1 MSEETTNGAADA
13 VADELVETEQVKAIN
28 AIAVQSPEF
37 AEFRAGMLEMYRQA
51 SGVVFDLRTV
61 KGDKA
66 ARQLRQQLVR
76 SRNAIEER
84 RKAEDARDRDSI
96 AQRIANRKDAAATL
110 VEIVRSLEEPI
121 DQQIRADEERRRRE
135 AEEAREREESRI
147 AAHVSALGNIRAVA
161 ERAVDLP
168 AADIEQKIALV
179 AKMTIGEDWEEF
191 QSKAQQTK
199 DEVLARLADL
209 LERARRMEAERAQ
222 AEANARELAR
232 LQAEQRER
240 EQREAAERAER
251 ERQERERQAAEAEAR
266 RRQEAI
272 AAAVRTAID
281 GVRQA
286 QLAAVSLKAAELGD
300 VIQRIADL
308 QADPVWGDLV
318 GSFEYTRD
326 SAVAQLTEL
335 RAEKAEREQLAEQ
348 ERQRAEKQ
356 ARIDANMRQ
365 FNVVQFQGTHD
376 EADSIR
382 AALERIRSIEITEEA
397 FGDQVGL
404 AGQLKDGLMVRLEL
418 KLNAALQAPPPA
430 PPAAAPAPVA
440 ETNAPIGETPVVISG
455 TEGSESGTPSGC
467 DELDDPSACLPLA
480 ESWHITEVQQMHAGL
495 LAAVAKLCREA
506 RYDSR
511 SGPVTGP
518 KSRYFVP
525 GMVMVE
531 LQTVLAAVELPGG
544 LHYTADGVL
553 RNADGSEH
561 VFGEA

>member
-1 MSEETTNGAADA
+1 MEEAQESAAPD
-13 VADELVETEQVKAIN
+13 VADELVIPEAKAVDELVV
-28 AIAVQSPEF
+28 ASPDF
-37 AEFRAGMLEMYRQA
+37 LKFRDGLAEMFRQA
-51 SGVVFDLRTV
+51 YRVTFDLTKTRDNEGARKLRKSLISTRT
-61 KGDKA
+61 
-66 ARQLRQQLVR
+66 
-76 SRNAIEER
+76 AIETARLDGNRQDRESV
-84 RKAEDARDRDSI
+84 AE
-96 AQRIANRKDAAATL
+96 RIARRDDVAAKLIEA
-110 VEIVRSLEEPI
+110 VRNLETPI
-121 DQQIRADEERRRRE
+121 DEAIRADEARREREKEEARRRE
-135 AEEAREREESRI
+135 EERI
-147 AAHVSALGNIRAVA
+147 ADLIGRVNNIKAVA

-179 AKMTIGEDWEEF
+179 AKMTIGDDWQEF
-191 QSKAQQTK
+191 QAKAQQTK
-199 DEVLARLADL
+199 DDVLARLADL
-209 LERARRMEAERAQ
+209 LERARRLEAERAQ
-222 AEANARELAR
+222 AEANARELSR

-251 ERQERERQAAEAEAR
+251 ERKERERQAAEAEER
-266 RRQEAI
+266 RRQEQI

-281 GVRQA
+281 GIRQA

-300 VIQRIADL
+300 IIQRIADL

-326 SAVAQLTEL
+326 SAVTQLTEL

-348 ERQRAEKQ
+348 ERRRAERQ

-376 EADSIR
+376 EIDSIR

-397 FGDQVGL
+397 FGDQAGL
-404 AGQLKDGLMVRLEL
+404 AGQLKDGLMIRLEL
-418 KLNAALQAPPPA
+418 KLSAALEAPPPPP
-430 PPAAAPAPVA
+430 PPAETPAPVA
-440 ETNAPIGETPVVISG
+440 ETQPAIGETTVAISG
-455 TEGSESGTPSGC
+455 TEGARSETPSGWN
-467 DELDDPSACLPLA
+467 ELDDPSACLPA
-480 ESWHITEVQQMHAGL
+480 VKAWRITEVQQMHAGL
-495 LAAVAKLCREA
+495 LAAVAKLCRES

-518 KSRYFVP
+518 KSRFFVP

-553 RNADGSEH
+553 RNADGTEH
-561 VFGEA
+561 ILEEA

>member
-1 MSEETTNGAADA
+1 MEDAQESAAPD
-13 VADELVETEQVKAIN
+13 VADELVIPEAKAVDELVVASPDFVK
-28 AIAVQSPEF
+28 F
-37 AEFRAGMLEMYRQA
+37 RDGLAEMFRQA
-51 SGVVFDLRTV
+51 YRVTFDLAKTRDNESARRLRKSLISTRT
-61 KGDKA
+61 
-66 ARQLRQQLVR
+66 
-76 SRNAIEER
+76 AIEQ
-84 RKAEDARDRDSI
+84 ARLEANRQDRESI
-96 AQRIANRKDAAATL
+96 AERIARRDDVAAKL
-110 VEIVRSLEEPI
+110 VEAVRSLETPI
-121 DQQIRADEERRRRE
+121 DEAIRADEARRE
-135 AEEAREREESRI
+135 REKEEARQREEQRI
-147 AAHVSALGNIRAVA
+147 AGHIAALNNIRSVA
-161 ERAVDLP
+161 ERAADLP
-168 AADIEQKIALV
+168 AAEIEQKIALV

-199 DEVLARLADL
+199 DEVLQRLGEL
-209 LERARRMEAERAQ
+209 LERARRLEAERAQ

-251 ERQERERQAAEAEAR
+251 ERQERERQAAEAEER

-281 GVRQA
+281 GIRQT
-286 QLAAVSLKAAELGD
+286 QLAAVSLKAAELVD

-308 QADPVWGDLV
+308 QADPEWGDLV

-348 ERQRAEKQ
+348 ERQRAERQ
-356 ARIDANMRQ
+356 ARIDANMRK
-365 FNVVQFQGTHD
+365 FNVAQFKGTPD
-376 EADSIR
+376 EIDDIR
-382 AALERIRSIEITEEA
+382 EALVFIGGIEITEEA

-418 KLNAALQAPPPA
+418 KLKAALEAPPP
-430 PPAAAPAPVA
+430 PAAETRAPAA
-440 ETNAPIGETPVVISG
+440 ETKAAESGTAVLISG
-455 TEGSESGTPSGC
+455 TEGAGGGTPGGWN
-467 DELDDPSACLPLA
+467 ELDDPSACLPSVSA
-480 ESWHITEVQQMHAGL
+480 WRITEVQQMHAGL

-544 LHYTADGVL
+544 LHYTSDGVL

-561 VFGEA
+561 VFEEA

>member
-418 KLNAALQAPPPA
+418 KLNAALEAPPPP
-430 PPAAAPAPVA
+430 PPAETPAPVA
-440 ETNAPIGETPVVISG
+440 ETATAIGETTAAISG
-455 TEGSESGTPSGC
+455 TEGDRSETP
-467 DELDDPSACLPLA
+467 ACLPA
-480 ESWHITEVQQMHAGL
+480 VKAWRITEVQQMHAGL
-495 LAAVAKLCREA
+495 LAAVAKLCRES

-518 KSRYFVP
+518 KSRFFVP

-544 LHYTADGVL
+544 LHYTTDGVL
-553 RNADGSEH
+553 RNADGTEH
-561 VFGEA
+561 ILEEA